1 MVSWGIEEFNAG
13 NQKLNTK
20 LKNTQFLTILSVRLR
35 SVERPRLEDK
45 KGVVN
50 IHTDTPSRLKIDTT
64 ASEAEDGDMDDDDHS
79 L

>member
-1 MVSWGIEEFNAG
+1 M
-13 NQKLNTK
+13 
-20 LKNTQFLTILSVRLR
+20 TILSVRLR
-35 SVERPRLEDK
+35 SEERPRLEDK